1 MLLRDI
7 LLQVWQS
14 EDEYENI
21 ITNMAEHSEN
31 I

>member
-21 ITNMAEHSEN
+21 ITNMTEHSEN